1 MKTAH
6 LIYSRKEGNTLTGSD
21 VKHLYAAISNENNS
35 IKKIAQEMLNKK
47 RIRAE

>member
-6 LIYSRKEGNTLTGSD
+6 LIYSRKEGSTLTGSD
-21 VKHLYAAISNENNS
+21 VKQLYAAISNENNS
-35 IKKIAQEMLNKK
+35 IEKIAQEMLNKK